1 MNRLLSCSRLALALG
16 FSCVLLT
23 LPVGA
28 APLAVEVDS
37 IVAVVNNEVITYQQ
51 LRARIDQTVRQLR
64 RQEAQVPPPEVLKR
78 QILERL
84 IVERVQLQ
92 LARDSALRV
101 EDIVLERAIA
111 RIADS
116 NRLDVGQLRATLE
129 KDGIAWERFRDQVR
143 TEILLTRLREREVD
157 SRIVVTDAEVDNFLS
172 ANPDAFS
179 SEEYQLAHILLRL
192 PEGATPEQ
200 IERLRARTEAVMAR
214 LRAGEEFSVVAA
226 AVSDAPDG
234 IGGGNMGWRRID
246 RLPSLFTDLAR
257 RLKPG
262 EVAAPLRSAAGIHIV
277 KLVARRGGEAAQQL
291 QVEQTHARHI
301 LIKTSEVLSDAEAEA
316 RLRGLRERLVNGASF
331 ETLARANSADLS
343 AAKGGDLGWLVS
355 GDTVPEFE
363 QAMNLL
369 KPGEISPPVRTQ
381 FGWHLI
387 RVDQR
392 RVQDVTD
399 ERKRNVARAALR
411 ERKIEQAQEEW
422 LRQLRDSAYVD
433 FRLERE

>member
-1 MNRLLSCSRLALALG
+1 MNRLLSCSRLAIALG

-23 LPVGA
+23 LPAGA

-78 QILERL
+78 QLLERL

-92 LARDSALRV
+92 LARDSAVRV

-116 NRLDVGQLRATLE
+116 NRLDVGQLRVTLE

-179 SEEYQLAHILLRL
+179 NEEYQLAHILLRVQ
-192 PEGATPEQ
+192 EGATPEQ
-200 IERLRARTEAVMAR
+200 IERLRARTESVMAR

-234 IGGGNMGWRRID
+234 ISGGNMGWRRID
-246 RLPSLFTDLAR
+246 RLPSMFTDLAR
-257 RLKPG
+257 SLKPG

-277 KLVARRGGEAAQQL
+277 KLVARRGGEAAQQF

-316 RLRGLRERLVNGASF
+316 RLRGLRERLVNGVSF
-331 ETLARANSADLS
+331 ETLARANSSDLS
-343 AAKGGDLGWLVS
+343 AAKGGDLGWLS
-355 GDTVPEFE
+355 AGDTVPEFE
-363 QAMNLL
+363 QAMNALR
-369 KPGEISPPVRTQ
+369 PGEVSPPVRTQ

-422 LRQLRDSAYVD
+422 VRQLRDSAYVD
-433 FRLERE
+433 YRLERE